1 MSLLQD
7 MGEDNML
14 VYEPDEPTGRSI
26 TVFTDIS
33 CGFCRRLHA
42 DIDQLLDEGVAVRY
56 LLFPRAGLGSS
67 GHQALEDVWCNEN
80 PQEAMTVAKA
90 GGRVVRVTGFCT
102 MLQTLGLCLAIV
114 SGGSGVVS
122 ADQNDPLLDSLFD
135 DLAKAEDASQAA
147 RLESRIWQLW
157 LQVPEGVPQQL
168 IKDVESAMRSAN
180 LEAALTAADLL
191 IEADPEYAEAWN
203 KRATVRY
210 LAGDYDGSVAD
221 IRQTL
226 ALEPRHFGAI
236 SGLGLIFLRQGDKP
250 AALAAFEHVL
260 EISPSSGNARA
271 SVERVR
277 RELETDI

>member
-1 MSLLQD
+1 
-7 MGEDNML
+7 
-14 VYEPDEPTGRSI
+14 
-26 TVFTDIS
+26 
-33 CGFCRRLHA
+33 
-42 DIDQLLDEGVAVRY
+42 
-56 LLFPRAGLGSS
+56 
-67 GHQALEDVWCNEN
+67 
-80 PQEAMTVAKA
+80 
-90 GGRVVRVTGFCT
+90 

-168 IKDVESAMRSAN
+168 IEDVESAMRSAN
-180 LEAALTAADLL
+180 LEAALSAAELL